1 MTYESAHCP
10 KKHLLRAKH
19 LHTRKTFA
27 TRETKKLVYINYT
40 SFSCDA
46 FKNDLSR
53 QRFVDYS
60 DFESRTKEKPF
71 QTLPVLQNHRQ
82 ITVRNR
88 SPRWTEISYGI
99 LNHHQE

>member
-1 MTYESAHCP
+1 MSLPIAQRNICYARNICI
-10 KKHLLRAKH
+10 RAKH

-60 DFESRTKEKPF
+60 DFESRTKAKPF

-88 SPRWTEISYGI
+88 SPR
-99 LNHHQE
+99 